1 MNKIKLTEKKVIF
14 DFCEPYIIAEIGAN
28 HNGDMDLA
36 KKMIDSAVECGCDA
50 VKFQKRTIDIVYDKK
65 TLDTPRESPWGKTTR
80 EQKLGLEF
88 EKKEYDEIDKY
99 CKQLNIDWF
108 ASAWDVESLR
118 FLENY
123 ELKFHKIASAMIV
136 DHNFLNEVAKTQV
149 HTFISTG
156 MSSKE
161 DIDNAVNIFNK
172 NNCSFE
178 LMHCVST
185 YPMKVEDA
193 NLVTINSL
201 KDKYKC
207 NVGYSGHENGVAV
220 SLAAVMLGISSLE
233 RHITLDRTMYGS
245 DQSASLELSG
255 MKNLCASI
263 EKMILS
269 LGKPSIG
276 KIIDDELP
284 IAKKLR
290 AHIKN

>member
-1 MNKIKLTEKKVIF
+1 MKK
-14 DFCEPYIIAEIGAN
+14 PYLIAEIGIN
-28 HNGDMDLA
+28 HNGDINIA
-36 KKMIDSAVECGCDA
+36 KQLIKNANDCGFNS

-88 EKKEYDEIDKY
+88 EKQEYEEIDRY
-99 CKQLNIDWF
+99 CKELNIDWF
-108 ASAWDVESLR
+108 ASAWDIESLK

-123 ELKFHKIASAMIV
+123 DLKYHKIASAMIV
-136 DHNFLNEVAKTQV
+136 DHKFLNAVAKTNK

-156 MSSKE
+156 MSTKN
-161 DIDNAVNIFNK
+161 DIENAVDIFKK

-185 YPMKVEDA
+185 YPMKIEDA
-193 NLVTINSL
+193 NLVTINQL
-201 KDKYKC
+201 KKEYNCD
-207 NVGYSGHENGVAV
+207 VGYSGHENGVVV
-220 SLAAVMLGISSLE
+220 SLAATMLGITSLE

-245 DQSASLELSG
+245 DQAASLELSG
-255 MKNLCASI
+255 MQNLSTSI
-263 EKMILS
+263 DKLLLS
-269 LGKPSIG
+269 LGKPSLG
-276 KIIDDELP
+276 KIIDDEIP